1 MFTSF
6 FSLNAKRERQLK
18 KAPPGPIK
26 EFLSVPFPD
35 PQGLIENTPIL
46 ALDFETTGLDKV
58 KDQLLSIG
66 FVDML
71 GGSIKLSTAEHFV
84 IKCQKELES
93 ENVVIHQI
101 TEHEK
106 LQGIELKTA
115 IEKLLNS
122 LAGKVML
129 AHYARIEIEF
139 LSEAC
144 QQLYG
149 FVPVFPVI
157 DTLVIA
163 KRRLDMRQVDYDPSE
178 LRLSNLRDRY
188 HLPAHFAHNA
198 LNDAIATAELLLADM
213 AYHQK
218 QYNNLKSIL
227 R

>member
-1 MFTSF
+1 MFSSF

-18 KAPPGPIK
+18 KAPSGPIK

-35 PQGLIENTPIL
+35 PQSSIEDTPIL
-46 ALDFETTGLDKV
+46 ALDFETTGLDRV

-66 FVDML
+66 YVDMI
-71 GGSIKLSTAEHFV
+71 GGFIKLSTAEHFI
-84 IKCQKELES
+84 IKCQQKLQS
-93 ENVVIHQI
+93 DNVVIHQI

-106 LQGIELKTA
+106 LQGIELQVA
-115 IEKLLNS
+115 IERLLNA

-129 AHYARIEIEF
+129 AHFARIEIEF

-144 QQLYG
+144 RQLYG

-163 KRRLDMRQVDYDPSE
+163 KRRMDMRQVDYDPSE
-178 LRLSNLRDRY
+178 LRLPNLRESFD
-188 HLPAHFAHNA
+188 LPGHYAHNA

-213 AYHQK
+213 ASHQG
-218 QYNNLKSIL
+218 QYKNLKSIL

>member
-6 FSLNAKRERQLK
+6 FSLNAKRLRQLK

-35 PQGLIENTPIL
+35 NKTPIDQVPVL
-46 ALDFETTGLDKV
+46 ALDFETTGLDPV
-58 KDQLLSIG
+58 SDQLLSMGYVDVIG
-66 FVDML
+66 NR
-71 GGSIKLSTAEHFV
+71 IKLGTAEHFI
-84 IKCQKELES
+84 IKCQQTLKS

-101 TEHEK
+101 TDQEK
-106 LQGIELKTA
+106 HQGIPLKDA
-115 IEKLLNS
+115 VEKLLNA

-129 AHYARIEIEF
+129 AHYAKIEIEF

-144 QQLYG
+144 RQLYG
-149 FVPVFPVI
+149 FVPVLPVV

-178 LRLSNLRDRY
+178 LRLSNLRQKNE
-188 HLPAHFAHNA
+188 LPAHYAHNA
-198 LNDAIATAELLLADM
+198 LNDAIATAELLLVDLAK
-213 AYHQK
+213 HTS
-218 QYNNLKSIL
+218 QYKNLKSVL